1 MNTAA
6 MSDHIQRLKDDHKD
20 FNVDS
25 LDLNLDSD
33 PYLSF
38 KKWFDEACEKKES
51 EPNAF
56 CLSTVDLKSHQPYS
70 RILYLKDLRD
80 NELVFYTNYNSDK
93 AAQLD
98 TKRKASM
105 LFFWPGLQRQIR
117 INGMVNKIS
126 TEESD
131 QYFSSRPRSS
141 QIGAWAS
148 HQSQKLKSSMD
159 LEKRVKELE
168 LRFPEEVPRP
178 DFWGGYALKP
188 IYFEFWQGRPSRLH
202 DRLCFEFLNESWL
215 SYRKN
220 P

>member
-1 MNTAA
+1 

-56 CLSTVDLKSHQPYS
+56 CLSTVDLKSHQPNS

-93 AAQLD
+93 AVQLD
-98 TKRKASM
+98 TNRKASM

-117 INGMVNKIS
+117 INGIVSKVS

-148 HQSQKLKSSMD
+148 HQSQKLDSSMD
-159 LEKRVKELE
+159 IEKRVKELE
-168 LRFPEEVPRP
+168 LRFSQEVPRP
-178 DFWGGYALKP
+178 EFWGGYALKP
-188 IYFEFWQGRPSRLH
+188 IYFEFWQGHENRLNKRH
-202 DRLCFEFLNESWL
+202 VFKQQDDEWMEQLLQ
-215 SYRKN
+215 